1 MNFRKGCKR
10 QLTPT
15 LQPSEWSL
23 SLEIMCMHFILSGPP
38 TSLHICNHIHYKK
51 KLQHNFPKMR
61 GGGGSK
67 AVWNFSEILSAF
79 VALPVS
85 KGNKKIE
92 EMLYFFFQITN
103 VAQQGEIERVK
114 DVLLQVATQP

>member
-1 MNFRKGCKR
+1 M
-10 QLTPT
+10 
-15 LQPSEWSL
+15 
-23 SLEIMCMHFILSGPP
+23 
-38 TSLHICNHIHYKK
+38 
-51 KLQHNFPKMR
+51 